1 MRNTLIVMGGIPASG
16 KSYYSKVLS
25 DGLNFKIHSSDELR
39 KAYTGDYNRLFDTLH
54 SNIVKDLRSGYN
66 CIYDSTNC
74 KRSKRKYIVKYFRKL
89 IPDIKIILVSI
100 EPNLELSYNRN
111 MLRNSN
117 TIVPEEVLYSMY
129 HNYCKPD
136 VSEGFD
142 QIITI

>member
-1 MRNTLIVMGGIPASG
+1 MRSTLIVMCGIPASG
-16 KSYYSKVLS
+16 KSHYSKILS
-25 DGLNFKIHSSDELR
+25 DIPDYKIHSSDELR
-39 KAYTGDYNRLFDTLH
+39 KAYAGDSNRFFDTLH
-54 SNIVKDLRSGYN
+54 SNIIKDLRSGYN

-100 EPNLELSYNRN
+100 IPNLELSYTRN
-111 MLRNSN
+111 KLRNSDE
-117 TIVPEEVLYSMY
+117 IVPNNVLCSMY
-129 HNYCKPD
+129 HNYCIPE